1 MKKKLGVLAMGLGL
15 LLAGCAAPGP
25 ADDYTGSAVVQ
36 DTHRASRKSGCKL
49 VVILPDGRTDTVSVG
64 RRTTCDGYTKGQSV
78 QLRSG
83 NLVR

>member
-1 MKKKLGVLAMGLGL
+1 VKKKPGVLAIRLEL
-15 LLAGCAAPGP
+15 LLAGCVAGP

-36 DTHRASRKSGCKL
+36 DTLRDSRKPVQVGRYPANWQTD
-49 VVILPDGRTDTVSVG
+49 VVSAG
-64 RRTTCDGYTKGQSV
+64 RRTTCLGYTKCQAF